1 MFARVIDIK
10 TKPGKATELCHTIH
24 AKVLSF
30 LKSTSGFVDE
40 LVLVNEK
47 EADHVL
53 ALSLWKTAADAD
65 KFSKEHF
72 LQIKEMIQQHVH
84 ATPVVHMYSVDSST
98 AHQIAAGK
106 TA

>member
-24 AKVLSF
+24 NKVLSF
-30 LKSTSGFVDE
+30 LKGAPGFVDE

-53 ALSLWKTAADAD
+53 ALSLWRSAVDAE

-72 LQIKEMIQQHVH
+72 PKIKEMIQHHVH
-84 ATPVVHMYSVDSST
+84 ATPAVHMYAVDSST
-98 AHQIAAGK
+98 MHRIAAGK
-106 TA
+106 SV